1 MGVESGMVP
10 KSTPTHSHLKVGVK
24 MPIPMGENYCTPTP
38 ILKVV
43 VQHGSSG
50 QHILPLL
57 GGPGRAPDGSVR
69 LDERG
74 EGSEDYRTAGRS
86 LIECQCM
93 PRVRS

>member
-1 MGVESGMVP
+1 MGVVVGVESGMSP

-24 MPIPMGENYCTPTP
+24 RPIPMGENYCTPTP
-38 ILKVV
+38 ILEVG
-43 VQHGSSG
+43 VQDGSSG

-74 EGSEDYRTAGRS
+74 DGSDDDRTGA
-86 LIECQCM
+86 L
-93 PRVRS
+93 PH